1 MFCATFADPSYT
13 VVSCDTVGSMIVLSS
28 DELIQMSPFYLDI
41 GSAVEIAGAIL
52 MLMAV
57 AWLLRQGIKSLEES

>member
-1 MFCATFADPSYT
+1 
-13 VVSCDTVGSMIVLSS
+13 MIVLSS